1 MLLSSPK
8 LIIGLMPV
16 YRHKLVPTS
25 AEIFIASVGQSSDK
39 FLQTCMPTI
48 TDNGIVKYYQNQPY
62 VLDMIQG
69 VRNASRTMDYTEHE
83 ERLRNLLNSEQ
94 KHIWLGTVRSDQFDT
109 LKNLFGEDVVSLSMN
124 YDKSLVETIAMDYL
138 EIAEY
143 YGSTIFRD
151 ETFESLLNK
160 VPESFYYPADIEI
173 NLSDIYDFYKLQNL
187 LQEKFNES
195 FAGDKLRIWNEWKT
209 KQELLRIKYENN

>member
-16 YRHKLVPTS
+16 YRYKLVPTS

-83 ERLRNLLNSEQ
+83 ERLRTLLNSEQ
-94 KHIWLGTVRSDQFDT
+94 KHIWLGTVRSDQFDI

-124 YDKSLVETIAMDYL
+124 YDKSLVETITMDYL

-160 VPESFYYPADIEI
+160 VPESFHYPADLEI

-195 FAGDKLRIWNEWKT
+195 FVGNKLAIWNEWKT
-209 KQELLRIKYENN
+209 KQELLRVKYENN

>member
-69 VRNASRTMDYTEHE
+69 VRNASRTMDYSEHE
-83 ERLRNLLNSEQ
+83 ERLRTLLNSEQ
-94 KHIWLGTVRSDQFDT
+94 KHIWLGTVRPDQFEI
-109 LKNLFGEDVVSLSMN
+109 LKQLFGEDVVTLSMN
-124 YDKSLVETIAMDYL
+124 YDQSLVENITMDYL

-143 YGSTIFRD
+143 YGSNVFKD
-151 ETFESLLNK
+151 ETLKSLVNK
-160 VPESFYYPADIEI
+160 VPESFRYPADIEI
-173 NLSDIYDFYKLQNL
+173 DLSDIYDFYKLKNL
-187 LQEKFNES
+187 LEEKFNES
-195 FAGDKLRIWNEWKT
+195 FVGDKLTIWNEWKT
-209 KQELLRIKYENN
+209 KQELLRVKYENN

>member
-16 YRHKLVPTS
+16 YRYKLVPTS

-39 FLQTCMPTI
+39 FLQTCIPTI

-69 VRNASRTMDYTEHE
+69 VRNASRTMDYAEHE
-83 ERLRNLLNSEQ
+83 ERLRTLLNSEQ
-94 KHIWLGTVRSDQFDT
+94 KHIWLGTVRSDQFDI

-124 YDKSLVETIAMDYL
+124 YDKSLVETIVMDYL

-160 VPESFYYPADIEI
+160 VPESFHYPADLEI

-195 FAGDKLRIWNEWKT
+195 FVGDKLTIWNEWKT
-209 KQELLRIKYENN
+209 KQELLRVKYENN

>member
-16 YRHKLVPTS
+16 YRNRLVPTS

-48 TDNGIVKYYQNQPY
+48 TENGVIKYYQNQPY

-69 VRNASRTMDYTEHE
+69 VRDASRNMDYTIHE
-83 ERLRNLLNSEQ
+83 DRLKNLLNTEQ
-94 KHIWLGTVRSDQFDT
+94 KHIWLGTVRPDQFDA
-109 LKNLFGEDVVSLSMN
+109 LKQIFGEDVVTLSMN
-124 YDKSLVETIAMDYL
+124 YDESVVENITIDYL

-143 YGSTIFRD
+143 YGSTVFKD

-160 VPESFYYPADIEI
+160 VPKTFYYPAEIEI
-173 NLSDIYDFYKLQNL
+173 NLADIYDYHKLETL

-195 FAGDKLRIWNEWKT
+195 FTGDKLRIWTEWQT
-209 KQELLRIKYENN
+209 QQTQLRIKYENN

>member
-1 MLLSSPK
+1 
-8 LIIGLMPV
+8 MPV
-16 YRHKLVPTS
+16 YRYKLVPTS

-83 ERLRNLLNSEQ
+83 ERLRTLLNSEQ
-94 KHIWLGTVRSDQFDT
+94 KHIWLGTVRSDQFDI

-124 YDKSLVETIAMDYL
+124 YDKSLVETITMDYL

-160 VPESFYYPADIEI
+160 VPESFHYPADLEI

-195 FAGDKLRIWNEWKT
+195 FVGNKLAIWNEWKT
-209 KQELLRIKYENN
+209 KQELLRVKYENN